1 MADKLNL
8 HQKLLA
14 VRRQVTGLSKDGRS
28 SFGDKF
34 KYVSSNNILSM
45 LRPLMDEQGIV
56 LTSRITGTHL
66 LDKWREGKEQK
77 EHMTEVWVEFTWTD
91 ADNPTDRIVCEW
103 YGQGLDTGEK
113 GVGKALTYA
122 EKYFLLKQFQ
132 IPTDEDDPDAGHQGS
147 NGNGNA
153 ARQPQQQQPAAAP
166 PPAPKYTLAPAAESK
181 LATLMDALEMPD
193 DVRRDAWATVTDADA
208 ARALK
213 ADLEKQLKDRDAA

>member
-1 MADKLNL
+1 MTEKLNL

-56 LTSRITGTHL
+56 LTSRITSTHL

-132 IPTDEDDPDAGHQGS
+132 IPTDEDDPDAGHQ

-153 ARQPQQQQPAAAP
+153 AKPPPQQQPTVP
-166 PPAPKYTLAPAAESK
+166 PHAPKYELTPAAEAK
-181 LATLMDALEMPD
+181 IATLMDALEMPD
-193 DVRRDAWATVTDADA
+193 DVRRDAWATVTSREA
-208 ARALK
+208 AVALK
-213 ADLEKQLKDRDAA
+213 ADLEKQLKDREAA